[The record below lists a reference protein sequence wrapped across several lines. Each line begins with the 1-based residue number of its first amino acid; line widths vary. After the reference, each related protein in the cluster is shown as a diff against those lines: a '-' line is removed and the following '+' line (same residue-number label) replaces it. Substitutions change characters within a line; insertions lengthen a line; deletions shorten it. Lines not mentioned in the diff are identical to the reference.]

1 MKFNEI
7 IKKVMK
13 ETGTTQ
19 QQLGDKLGIRQT
31 AVSSMLHRP
40 EPSLA
45 TFHEILDI
53 LGYEVVVR
61 RKAEPEEMVLTK
73 E

>member
-7 IKKVMK
+7 IKQVLN

-19 QQLGDKLGIRQT
+19 KELGKRLGIRQT
-31 AVSSMLHRP
+31 AVSNILHRS

-53 LGYEVVVR
+53 LGYEIVVR
-61 RKAEPEEMVLTK
+61 RKAEPEGMVLTK